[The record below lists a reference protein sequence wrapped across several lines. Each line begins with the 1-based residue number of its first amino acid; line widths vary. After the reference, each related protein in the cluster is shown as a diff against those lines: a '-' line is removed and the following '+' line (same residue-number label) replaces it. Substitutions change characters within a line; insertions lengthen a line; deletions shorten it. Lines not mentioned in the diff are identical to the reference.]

1 MSKIEK
7 AVAFATRTH
16 AGSVRK
22 GKDKLYILHPLEAMT
37 IVMRYTDDEDVL
49 AAAVLHDTVEDTSV
63 TVERLEKAFG
73 PRVAGL
79 VAPVS
84 EDKRK
89 DCAAETTWLERKME
103 TISHLK
109 EASRDTKLICLGDKL
124 SNLREMEEDYAE
136 IDDELWERFNQK
148 DKDMHA
154 WYYREI
160 YKILKEEFDES
171 ISPIELDEY
180 AGIMDF
186 VFGRPKRQ
194 SIFPEEYFKEEGS
207 EE

>member
-7 AVAFATRTH
+7 AVAFATRAH

-22 GKDKLYILHPLEAMT
+22 GKDKPYILHPLEAMT
-37 IVMRYTDDEDVL
+37 IVMPYTDDEDVL

-79 VAPVS
+79 VASVS

-89 DCAAETTWLERKME
+89 DRAAETTWLERKME

>member
-7 AVAFATRTH
+7 AVAFATRAHT
-16 AGSVRK
+16 GSVK
-22 GKDKLYILHPLEAMT
+22 KEKDKPYILHPLEAMT
-37 IVMRYTDDEDVL
+37 IVMRYTDGEDVL

-79 VAPVS
+79 VASVS

-89 DCAAETTWLERKME
+89 DRAAETTWLERKME

>member
-7 AVAFATRTH
+7 AVAFATRAH

-22 GKDKLYILHPLEAMT
+22 GKDKPYILHPLEAMT

-79 VAPVS
+79 VASVS
-84 EDKRK
+84 EDKGK
-89 DCAAETTWLERKME
+89 DRAAETTWLERKME